1 VEVKNAI
8 DNQMRYSYAVSNGLR
23 IFKSWKRQLP
33 GTPLRTSKMRPTQ
46 SDISRSSYTEVEPK
60 LLNLFIP
67 LDFRSQLTSTIAGN
81 TSGRAKR
88 YILGLTQEMPSQQD
102 SLEPTSRTAPTT
114 HASEG
119 SIQTWSDNG
128 F

>member
-1 VEVKNAI
+1 MEVKNAI
-8 DNQMRYSYAVSNGLR
+8 DNQMKYSYAVSKGLR

-33 GTPLRTSKMRPTQ
+33 GTPQRTSKMRPTQ
-46 SDISRSSYTEVEPK
+46 SGTYQSSYTEVEPK
-60 LLNLFIP
+60 LLKSFTP
-67 LDFRSQLTSTIAGN
+67 LDSRSQLTSMIAEN
-81 TSGRAKR
+81 TSGRARR

-102 SLEPTSRTAPTT
+102 SLELTSRTT
-114 HASEG
+114 HTAHVSEG